1 MKKRIL
7 MFVLAMTTVVA
18 AHAQGPRLGI
28 RAGANLSNLSGD
40 LTDDSRFNNKL
51 GYHAGITA
59 NFPISADNFFSI
71 QPELL
76 YSNKG
81 FKNNPED
88 FDRNGT
94 RITREG
100 SVNFNYLELPLLARI
115 NAGPLYF
122 EAGPQAS
129 YLLGIRDNTEQT
141 PLISTGDRI
150 SPDGMNRFELG
161 YAAGI
166 GFGMPNG
173 ISAGVRY
180 TSGFNRILNDNNNNS
195 TTYFDGDLRNARHSV
210 FMFTLGFAFGGR

>member
-1 MKKRIL
+1 MKKTIL
-7 MFVLAMTTVVA
+7 LLFLAMTTVVA
-18 AHAQGPRLGI
+18 AHAQGPRIGI
-28 RAGANLSNLSGD
+28 RAGANLSNLAGD

-59 NFPISADNFFSI
+59 NFPLSADNFFSI

-76 YSNKG
+76 YTNKG

-88 FDRNGT
+88 FERNGV
-94 RITREG
+94 RFTREG
-100 SVNFNYLELPLLARI
+100 SVNFNYLELPILARI

-122 EAGPQAS
+122 EGGPQAS

-141 PLISTGDRI
+141 PVISTGDRI

-166 GFGMPNG
+166 GVGMPFG
-173 ISAGVRY
+173 ASLGVRY
-180 TSGFNRILNDNNNNS
+180 TSSFGNLLKDNNN

-210 FMFTLGFAFGGR
+210 FMFTLAFAFGNR

>member
-1 MKKRIL
+1 MKKLLVFLFTI
-7 MFVLAMTTVVA
+7 ATVYA
-18 AHAQGPRLGI
+18 AEAQNFGI
-28 RAGANLSNLSGD
+28 RAGANLSNLAGD

-51 GYHAGITA
+51 GYHVGLTA
-59 NFPISADNFFSI
+59 NFPIVEDFFSI

-76 YSNKG
+76 YTNKG

-88 FDRNGT
+88 FERNGI
-94 RITREG
+94 RFTREG
-100 SVNFNYLELPLLARI
+100 SVNFNYLELPVLARI

-150 SPDGMNRFELG
+150 TPDGMNRFELG
-161 YAAGI
+161 YVAGI
-166 GFGMPNG
+166 GFGMPRG

-180 TSGFNRILNDNNNNS
+180 TSSFNRILNDTNNNNPNF
-195 TTYFDGDLRNARHSV
+195 FDGDLRNARHSV
-210 FMFTLGFAFGGR
+210 FMFTLAFAFGNR

>member
-1 MKKRIL
+1 MKKL
-7 MFVLAMTTVVA
+7 FVLLFTLATVYTA
-18 AHAQGPRLGI
+18 EAQNFGI

-51 GYHAGITA
+51 GYHAGLTA
-59 NFPISADNFFSI
+59 NFPIVEDFFSI

-76 YSNKG
+76 YTNKG
-81 FKNNPED
+81 FKNNEEN
-88 FDRNGT
+88 FERNGT
-94 RITREG
+94 SFTREG
-100 SVNFNYLELPLLARI
+100 SVNFNYLELPVLARI

-122 EAGPQAS
+122 EGGPQAS

-141 PLISTGDRI
+141 PVISTGNRI
-150 SPDGMNRFELG
+150 SPEGLNRFELG

-180 TSGFNRILNDNNNNS
+180 TSGFGNLQSDNNN
-195 TTYFDGDLRNARHSV
+195 TTYLDGDLRNARHSV
-210 FMFTLGFAFGGR
+210 FMFTLAFTLGNR

>member
-1 MKKRIL
+1 MKKLLVFLFTI
-7 MFVLAMTTVVA
+7 ATVYT
-18 AHAQGPRLGI
+18 AQAQSFGI
-28 RAGANLSNLSGD
+28 RAGANLSNLAGD

-51 GYHAGITA
+51 GYHAGLTA
-59 NFPISADNFFSI
+59 NFPIVENFFSI

-76 YSNKG
+76 YTNKG
-81 FKNNPED
+81 FKNDEEE
-88 FDRNGT
+88 FERNGA

-122 EAGPQAS
+122 EGGPQAS

-150 SPDGMNRFELG
+150 STDGMNRFELG

-180 TSGFNRILNDNNNNS
+180 TSGFNRILDDSNNNS

-210 FMFTLGFAFGGR
+210 IMFTLAFAFGNR